1 MNVFDR
7 LYDYQ
12 KEAVVATEKSNK
24 GIICMPTGVG
34 KTYCQASIIAD
45 DIAKNLNEFRMYVVN
60 APRIMLSYQLLRE
73 VYGFLVRYNIE
84 ARYMFV
90 HSGGSSDEK
99 ELEEI
104 RTRANEDGSDIP
116 FSQIASGTSPKVI
129 GEMIRTAEGQQLP
142 LIFFSTYN
150 SAERIQIAIESIEV
164 FEERNLV
171 PISIVMND
179 EAHYLIQEQF
189 HGIVNDG
196 DGSPLLPSL
205 RCYFFTATMIHLP
218 SDNGMGMNNEE
229 VYGKVL
235 YQMLPI
241 DAIKIGKMIR
251 PRLHYVTTD
260 GVYNVDDYNKS
271 LNKII
276 VDTFKQHEKVLTKMK
291 PKVLVS
297 AKGTQDIASFLN
309 SDEYNELR
317 QEGVD
322 IYAVASTDEIGN
334 RINDERVRRQEFLK
348 RLKVD
353 GTNKN
358 KRIIVLHYDIL
369 AEGIDVSGFTGI
381 MPLRTLTKSKFL
393 QTFGRSARPDF
404 KDRPKIDAIVNK
416 NGVIVHDDWKQM
428 NKQYAYVMIPNIIHN
443 NEDDEANTTQL
454 IRELRTY
461 GFNPSEDIISTS
473 PGRKSPEVDEP
484 DGVNITTKRPPN
496 LGEIIDNLEM
506 QLEAEEDAKLS
517 EIELLKKVLNDL

>member
-12 KEAVVATEKSNK
+12 KEAVATTLKNDR

-34 KTYCQASIIAD
+34 KTFCQASMIAD
-45 DIAKNLNEFRMYVVN
+45 DIIKNRKFKMYVVN

-73 VYGFLVRYNIE
+73 VYGFLIGYNID

-90 HSGGSSDEK
+90 HSGGTSDEK

-104 RTRANEDGSDIP
+104 RKDSTVKY
-116 FSQIASGTSPKVI
+116 SQIESGTSPKVI
-129 GEMIRTAEGQQLP
+129 GEFIKTAEEQNLP

-150 SAERIQIAIESIEV
+150 SAERIQIAKDGIEA
-164 FEERNLV
+164 FEERTL
-171 PISIVMND
+171 PDISMVLND

-189 HGIVNDG
+189 HDILNTLE
-196 DGSPLLPSL
+196 SP
-205 RCYFFTATMIHLP
+205 RCYFFTATMIHTP
-218 SDNGMGMNNEE
+218 SDNGMGMNNKEMYGE
-229 VYGKVL
+229 VI

-241 DAIKIGKMIR
+241 DAIRIGKMIR

-276 VDTFKQHEKVLTKMK
+276 VDTFKQHEKVLIKMK

-297 AKGTQDIASFLN
+297 AKGTQDIAGFLN

-353 GTNKN
+353 GTDKS
-358 KRIIVLHYDIL
+358 KRLIVLHYDIL

-393 QTFGRSARPDF
+393 QTFGRSARPD
-404 KDRPKIDAIVNK
+404 KEDRPIIDAIVNK
-416 NGVIVHDDWKQM
+416 NGVIVHEEWKQM
-428 NKQYAYVMIPNIIHN
+428 NKPYAYVMIPNIIHN

-461 GFNPSEDIISTS
+461 GFNPSEDILSTNL
-473 PGRKSPEVDEP
+473 GRKSPEVDEP
-484 DGVNITTKRPPN
+484 DGVNAVSKRPPN
-496 LGEIIDNLEM
+496 LGEIIDNIEM
-506 QLEAEEDAKLS
+506 QLEAEDDAKLS
-517 EIELLKKVLNDL
+517 EIELLKKVLNNT

>member
-12 KEAVVATEKSNK
+12 KEAVIATQKSNK

-34 KTYCQASIIAD
+34 KTFCQASIIAD
-45 DIAKNLNEFRMYVVN
+45 DIVKNPNQFRMYVVN

-73 VYGFLVRYNIE
+73 VYGFLVGYNIE

-90 HSGGSSDEK
+90 HSGGTSDEK

-104 RTRANEDGSDIP
+104 RKGTDVP
-116 FSQIASGTSPKVI
+116 YSQISSGTSPKAI
-129 GEMIRTAEGQQLP
+129 GEMIATAEKQNLP

-150 SAERIQIAIESIEV
+150 SAERIQKAIESIEI

-171 PISIVMND
+171 DISIVMND

-189 HGIVNDG
+189 HGIVNNG
-196 DGSPLLPSL
+196 DNKPLLPSL
-205 RCYFFTATMIHLP
+205 RCYFFTATMMQTP
-218 SDNGMGMNNEE
+218 SDNGLGMNNKE
-229 VYGKVL
+229 VYGEVI

-241 DAIKIGKMIR
+241 DAMRIGKMVR

-276 VDTFKQHEKVLTKMK
+276 VDTFRQHEKVLIKMK

-309 SDEYNELR
+309 SDEYEELR

-348 RLKVD
+348 RLKKD
-353 GTNKN
+353 GTNKS
-358 KRIIVLHYDIL
+358 KRLIVLHYDIL

-393 QTFGRSARPDF
+393 QTFGRSARPD
-404 KDRPKIDAIVNK
+404 KEDRPIIDAIVNK
-416 NGVIVHDDWKQM
+416 NGFISNEDWKQM
-428 NKQYAYVMIPNIIHN
+428 NKPFAYVMIPNIIHN
-443 NEDDEANTTQL
+443 NADDEANTTYL
-454 IRELRTY
+454 IKELRTY
-461 GFNPSEDIISTS
+461 GFKPSEDIIYTS
-473 PGRKSPEVDEP
+473 PGRKSSEVDEP
-484 DGVNITTKRPPN
+484 DGVNITNKRPPN
-496 LGEIIDNLEM
+496 LGEIIENIEM
-506 QLEAEEDAKLS
+506 QLEAEEDAKLDKD
-517 EIELLKKVLNDL
+517 ELLKKVLNEL